1 MKGPGPESTDNHRS
15 LVGRLAAI
23 CDAQGVEYGERLIVG
38 ETPYK
43 LPFKV
48 DLALRGLPTYPDGL
62 GVVART
68 QESTGS
74 ADQKL
79 IFLAFSIRR
88 STLPCVVILDGGGWP
103 DGAIDWLTGQ
113 IAGNFVA
120 LLSVEEFAAFV
131 RQQQPNAV

>member
-1 MKGPGPESTDNHRS
+1 MKGPGPEATDNHRS

-23 CDAQGVEYGERLIVG
+23 CDARGVAFTERAIVG

-48 DLALRGLPTYPDGL
+48 DLLLAGLPAYPDGL

-68 QESTGS
+68 QEASGS

-88 STLPCVVILDGGGWP
+88 STMPCVVVLDGGGWP
-103 DGAIDWLTGQ
+103 DGAIAWMEGQ
-113 IAGNFVA
+113 RAGKFVA
-120 LLSVEEFAAFV
+120 LLSPEGFEAFV
-131 RQQQPNAV
+131 AAD